1 MAERPSAALAH
12 LADTTKRLST
22 SLVDYQRALLAAREA
37 GATHTQIAEILG
49 TSESGARW
57 RHKAA
62 QDGGEVH
69 LRLWPTNTPQVPA
82 PRGHE

>member
-1 MAERPSAALAH
+1 MAKDPSIQLAH
-12 LADTTKRLST
+12 LADMAKSLNT
-22 SLVDYQRALLAAREA
+22 SLVNYQQALLAAREA
-37 GATHTQIAEILG
+37 GATHAQIAEVLG

-69 LRLWPTNTPQVPA
+69 LLLVKERS
-82 PRGHE
+82 

>member
-12 LADTTKRLST
+12 LADMAKGLTT
-22 SLVDYQRALLAAREA
+22 SLAAYQQALLAAREA
-37 GATHTQIAEILG
+37 GATHTQIAEVLG

-62 QDGGEVH
+62 QEGGEIH
-69 LRLWPTNTPQVPA
+69 LQLGPQIPA

>member
-1 MAERPSAALAH
+1 MN
-12 LADTTKRLST
+12 
-22 SLVDYQRALLAAREA
+22 YQRALLAAREA
-37 GATHTQIAEILG
+37 GATHAQIAGVLG

-69 LRLWPTNTPQVPA
+69 LLLVKERS
-82 PRGHE
+82 